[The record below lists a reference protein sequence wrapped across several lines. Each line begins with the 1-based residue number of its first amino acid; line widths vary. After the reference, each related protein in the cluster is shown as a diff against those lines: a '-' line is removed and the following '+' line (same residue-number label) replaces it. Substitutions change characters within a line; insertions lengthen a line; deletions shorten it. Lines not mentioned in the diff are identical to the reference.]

1 MLYSMLIKLILF
13 ILGEAICDLT
23 NAIISEWGIP
33 LNKLQFIITDNG
45 SNMVKAYKL
54 GEVAAFD
61 MDRRL
66 VVVLLPEEDPLH
78 EEEPD
83 EKEVAEFL
91 ENDDTH
97 RELFH
102 RRGMKRL
109 SCFSHIL
116 QLVVSKFNKDKSAK
130 ALLLKAYKIVS

>member
-1 MLYSMLIKLILF
+1 MLIKLILF

-61 MDRRL
+61 MDKETGSDEIEEEEA
-66 VVVLLPEEDPLH
+66 LLPEEDPLQ

-109 SCFSHIL
+109 SCFSHQL
-116 QLVVSKFNKDKSAK
+116 QLVV
-130 ALLLKAYKIVS
+130 

>member
-1 MLYSMLIKLILF
+1 MLIKLILF

-66 VVVLLPEEDPLH
+66 VVMRL
-78 EEEPD
+78 
-83 EKEVAEFL
+83 KKKRCCYQRR
-91 ENDDTH
+91 TH
-97 RELFH
+97 YM
-102 RRGMKRL
+102 RRNLMK
-109 SCFSHIL
+109 
-116 QLVVSKFNKDKSAK
+116 KK
-130 ALLLKAYKIVS
+130 